1 MYRRAPRPAANSD
14 FFAAAVRRA
23 LPGGTAYDELRRV
36 FDFIHEGSGD
46 ARRRALCD
54 DHIHRRLAAG
64 AKMMVNGGEARR
76 GDAGR
81 KNVVEA
87 THRKITRYA
96 QTLGCKLAQNA
107 ERRHII
113 HADEG
118 CGHALTPDQLR
129 RELPPNRIFVGQA
142 VILAVCL
149 GLAVGHQH
157 LQSIRHTVQLQ
168 LLADSLQALLTRQC
182 QLVERRGDEHQLAVA
197 QLIQMLGQHG
207 ACVHVAQLDGADGQV
222 VQLFPDDDR
231 GCGRGDLLHQAR
243 EAGQKSIDDTVHMR
257 ADKSVEGF

>member
-1 MYRRAPRPAANSD
+1 MYRRAPRHAANSD

-96 QTLGCKLAQNA
+96 QTLGCKLAQYA

-129 RELPPNRIFVGQA
+129 RFAAGMDGIARA
-142 VILAVCL
+142 VEIICE
-149 GLAVGHQH
+149 
-157 LQSIRHTVQLQ
+157 
-168 LLADSLQALLTRQC
+168 DSKA
-182 QLVERRGDEHQLAVA
+182 GS
-197 QLIQMLGQHG
+197 MLFNMSKG
-207 ACVHVAQLDGADGQV
+207 
-222 VQLFPDDDR
+222 
-231 GCGRGDLLHQAR
+231 
-243 EAGQKSIDDTVHMR
+243 EK
-257 ADKSVEGF
+257 